1 MLIQYKSHS
10 QGNERLKS
18 MIKFETT
25 LCGLCAVS
33 LALSMGMGCSKQK
46 TEAASETKGPAVE
59 IMTLH
64 PTNYLGYVEVVGN
77 IESPATVEFQAQVSG
92 YLKSVSPKE
101 GFTVKSNELLFE
113 IDPALYQAAKR
124 AAEAQLAIDQA
135 KAAHADAD
143 LARNKELLDQEV
155 ISQSQYDSYD
165 AAAKECAASVLLS
178 QAKLNSANLDLS
190 YTEIRAPYQGLLGEV
205 NVRPGNLVNAGST
218 MLGSMN
224 VTDPMWVSFPLSE
237 QIYIMTTT
245 NGVFKVTTDENGH
258 ESFQENDANIADI
271 ELVMVDG
278 TTYSHKGSVFFV
290 DREFS
295 ATTGTMK
302 VKAKFPNPD
311 GHLRPN
317 QFAKVRIPAATYTNV
332 FVIPQAATMQVQSIT
347 MAYVLGE
354 DNKVSMRPLK
364 VEYSA
369 NNEVVVA
376 DGLKEGEKIVLKGLL
391 KLKNGMTVT
400 PVTSEEAAKVK
411 LDVQKETEANS

>member
-1 MLIQYKSHS
+1 
-10 QGNERLKS
+10 
-18 MIKFETT
+18 
-25 LCGLCAVS
+25 
-33 LALSMGMGCSKQK
+33 
-46 TEAASETKGPAVE
+46 
-59 IMTLH
+59 
-64 PTNYLGYVEVVGN
+64 
-77 IESPATVEFQAQVSG
+77 
-92 YLKSVSPKE
+92 
-101 GFTVKSNELLFE
+101 
-113 IDPALYQAAKR
+113 
-124 AAEAQLAIDQA
+124 
-135 KAAHADAD
+135 
-143 LARNKELLDQEV
+143 EV

-411 LDVQKETEANS
+411 SDVQKETEANS

>member
-1 MLIQYKSHS
+1 MNTK
-10 QGNERLKS
+10 R
-18 MIKFETT
+18 FETV
-25 LCGLCAVS
+25 LSALCAVS
-33 LALSMGMGCSKQK
+33 LALSIGAGCSKQK
-46 TEAASETKGPAVE
+46 NETTTEVKGPNVE
-59 IMTLH
+59 IMALH
-64 PTNYLGYVEVVGN
+64 PTNYLGYVEIVGN

-113 IDPALYQAAKR
+113 IDPALYEAAKS

-411 LDVQKETEANS
+411 SDVQKETEANS

>member
-1 MLIQYKSHS
+1 MNTK
-10 QGNERLKS
+10 R
-18 MIKFETT
+18 FETV
-25 LCGLCAVS
+25 LSALCAVS
-33 LALSMGMGCSKQK
+33 LALSIGAGCSKQK
-46 TEAASETKGPAVE
+46 NETAMEIKGPNVE

-64 PTNYLGYVEVVGN
+64 PTNYLGHVEIVGN

-113 IDPALYQAAKR
+113 IDPSLYEASRK
-124 AAEAQLAIDQA
+124 AAEAQVAIDEA
-135 KAAHADAD
+135 KSAHADAD
-143 LARNKELLDQEV
+143 LRRAQELLDQEV
-155 ISQSQYDSYD
+155 ISQAQYDEYD
-165 AAAKECAASVLLS
+165 ATAKECAASVLS
-178 QAKLNSANLDLS
+178 SKAKLHSAELDLS
-190 YTEIRAPYQGLLGEV
+190 YTEIRAPYQGLLGEI
-205 NVRPGNLVNAGST
+205 NVRPGNLVNSGST
-218 MLGSMN
+218 TLGSMN

-237 QIYIMTTT
+237 QIYIMSTT
-245 NGVFKVTTDENGH
+245 NGVFNVTTDENGH
-258 ESFQENDANIADI
+258 ESFQKNDADIADI

-411 LDVQKETEANS
+411 SDVQKETEANS

>member
-1 MLIQYKSHS
+1 MNTK
-10 QGNERLKS
+10 R
-18 MIKFETT
+18 FETV
-25 LCGLCAVS
+25 LSALCAVS
-33 LALSMGMGCSKQK
+33 LALSIGAGCSKQK
-46 TEAASETKGPAVE
+46 NETTTEVKGPNVE
-59 IMTLH
+59 IMALH
-64 PTNYLGYVEVVGN
+64 PTNYLGYVEIVGN

-113 IDPALYQAAKR
+113 IDPALYQAAKS

-376 DGLKEGEKIVLKGLL
+376 DGLKDGEKIVVKGLL

-411 LDVQKETEANS
+411 

>member
-1 MLIQYKSHS
+1 MNTK
-10 QGNERLKS
+10 R
-18 MIKFETT
+18 FETV
-25 LCGLCAVS
+25 LSALCAVS
-33 LALSMGMGCSKQK
+33 LALSIGAGCSKQK
-46 TEAASETKGPAVE
+46 NETAMEIKGPNVE

-64 PTNYLGYVEVVGN
+64 PTNYLGYVEIVGN

-113 IDPALYQAAKR
+113 IDPSLYEAARK
-124 AAEAQLAIDQA
+124 AAEAQVAIDEA
-135 KAAHADAD
+135 KSAHADAD
-143 LARNKELLDQEV
+143 LRRAKELLDQEV
-155 ISQSQYDSYD
+155 ISQARYDEYD
-165 AAAKECAASVLLS
+165 ATAKECAASVLS
-178 QAKLNSANLDLS
+178 SKAKLHSAELDLG
-190 YTEIRAPYQGLLGEV
+190 YTEIRAPYQGLLGEIK
-205 NVRPGNLVNAGST
+205 VRPGNLVNAGST
-218 MLGSMN
+218 TLGSMN

-237 QIYIMTTT
+237 QTYIMTTT

-258 ESFQENDANIADI
+258 EAFKENDADIADI

-278 TTYSHKGSVFFV
+278 TPYPYKGSVFFA

-347 MAYVLGE
+347 MAYVLDE

-400 PVTSEEAAKVK
+400 PVTSEEAAKEK
-411 LDVQKETEANS
+411 SGVQKETEANS

>member
-1 MLIQYKSHS
+1 MNTK
-10 QGNERLKS
+10 R
-18 MIKFETT
+18 FETV
-25 LCGLCAVS
+25 LSALCAVS
-33 LALSMGMGCSKQK
+33 LALSIGAGCSKQK
-46 TEAASETKGPAVE
+46 NETTTEVKGPNVE
-59 IMTLH
+59 IMALH
-64 PTNYLGYVEVVGN
+64 PTNYLGYVEIVGN

-113 IDPALYQAAKR
+113 IDPALYQAAKS

-245 NGVFKVTTDENGH
+245 NGVFNVTTDENGH

-376 DGLKEGEKIVLKGLL
+376 DGLKEGERIVLKGLL

-400 PVTSEEAAKVK
+400 PVTSEEAAKEK
-411 LDVQKETEANS
+411 SGVQKETEANS